1 MADPEKEGMEKE
13 GGGYGGCNPRFKFI
27 IKGKNLMK
35 QILIKN
41 RREGKKTE
49 RNSYIT
55 YIFA

>member
-35 QILIKN
+35 QIKN
-41 RREGKKTE
+41 RREGKKKE